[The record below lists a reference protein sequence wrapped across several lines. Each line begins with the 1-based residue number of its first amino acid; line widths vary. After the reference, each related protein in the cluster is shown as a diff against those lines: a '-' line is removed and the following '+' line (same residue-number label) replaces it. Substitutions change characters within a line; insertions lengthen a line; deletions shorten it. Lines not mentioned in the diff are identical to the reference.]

1 MKSSAATPKLCAT
14 EMLETVPL
22 LMSVLRAHSRSASSP
37 ELSMPQFRALAF
49 VGRNESGMLCDVAS
63 FLGLTP
69 PSASKLIDGLV
80 AKRLLLR
87 HPGITDRRS
96 ISLSLT
102 AAGRKIYE
110 RAVQSAEQFLADHLS
125 HLSPA
130 VREEIRRSLQTLRSL
145 FQESLELRKS

>member
-1 MKSSAATPKLCAT
+1 
-14 EMLETVPL
+14 
-22 LMSVLRAHSRSASSP
+22 
-37 ELSMPQFRALAF
+37 
-49 VGRNESGMLCDVAS
+49 MLCDVAS

-87 HPGITDRRS
+87 YAGTTDRRS

-110 RAVQSAEQFLADHLS
+110 RAVQSAEKFLADHLS
-125 HLSPA
+125 QLTPSVLENMRH
-130 VREEIRRSLQTLRSL
+130 SLEVLRSI
-145 FQESLELRKS
+145 FQPFEARKF

>member
-1 MKSSAATPKLCAT
+1 MKAPVATPKLCAA
-14 EMLETVPL
+14 EILETVPL

-37 ELSMPQFRALAF
+37 ELSIPQFRALAF
-49 VGRNESGMLCDVAS
+49 VGRTEGGMLCDVAS

-87 HPGITDRRS
+87 HAGTTDRRS

-102 AAGRKIYE
+102 AAGRRIYE
-110 RAVQSAEQFLADHLS
+110 RAVQSAEKFLADHLS
-125 HLSPA
+125 QLTPSVLENMRHSL
-130 VREEIRRSLQTLRSL
+130 EILRSI
-145 FQESLELRKS
+145 FQPFEARKF

>member
-1 MKSSAATPKLCAT
+1 MKVHVAQPKLCAA
-14 EMLETVPL
+14 EILETVPL

-37 ELSMPQFRALAF
+37 ELSIPQFRALAF
-49 VGRNESGMLCDVAS
+49 VGRNQGGMLCDVAS

-87 HPGITDRRS
+87 YAGTTDRRS

-110 RAVQSAEQFLADHLS
+110 RAVQSAEKFLADHLS
-125 HLSPA
+125 QLAPS
-130 VREEIRRSLQTLRSL
+130 VLEEMRHSLEVLRSI
-145 FQESLELRKS
+145 FQPLEVRKS

>member
-1 MKSSAATPKLCAT
+1 MKVHVAQPKLCAA
-14 EMLETVPL
+14 EILETVPL

-37 ELSMPQFRALAF
+37 ELSIPQFRALAF
-49 VGRNESGMLCDVAS
+49 VGRNQGGMLCDVAS

-69 PSASKLIDGLV
+69 PSV

-87 HPGITDRRS
+87 YAGTTDRRS

-110 RAVQSAEQFLADHLS
+110 RAVQSAEKFLADHLS
-125 HLSPA
+125 QLAPS
-130 VREEIRRSLQTLRSL
+130 VLEEMRHSLEVLRSI
-145 FQESLELRKS
+145 FQPLEVRKS